1 MTSRVRVGL
10 VVVAVALSASLAA
23 CGSESADGDSRTDED
38 PLPTPAEA
46 GAAALPAGASTSGL
60 AATFATE
67 TWLDKDGAQCY
78 LVYRLH
84 PSGEAESDYR
94 CADELP
100 SIIGNDDSIV
110 GDEEVG
116 DYGHLDGRVW
126 IRTVWR
132 DEISGQPVLTE
143 REAMYCDGE
152 LFFVPPANPSPS
164 LRNDPFQLIDG
175 DHPPE
180 DGGDA
185 CPS

>member
-10 VVVAVALSASLAA
+10 TVVAIALATSVVA
-23 CGSESADGDSRTDED
+23 CGSDSADDGAGAD
-38 PLPTPAEA
+38 PLPSPAEA
-46 GAAALPAGASTSGL
+46 GAAALPAGAATTGL

-84 PSGEAESDYR
+84 PSGVAQSDYR
-94 CADELP
+94 CADEMPAL
-100 SIIGNDDSIV
+100 IGNDDSIV

-132 DEISGQPVLTE
+132 DETSGQPVLTE
-143 REAMYCDGE
+143 REATYCDGE
-152 LFFVPPANPSPS
+152 LLFVPPANASPS

-175 DHPPE
+175 DDPPAE
-180 DGGDA
+180 A
-185 CPS
+185 CPT